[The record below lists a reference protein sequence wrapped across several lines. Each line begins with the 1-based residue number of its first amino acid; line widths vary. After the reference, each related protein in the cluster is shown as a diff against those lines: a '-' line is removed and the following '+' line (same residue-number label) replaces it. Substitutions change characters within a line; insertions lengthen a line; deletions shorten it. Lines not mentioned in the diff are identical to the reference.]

1 MVNPVA
7 ALFRTLSAVLGPLA
21 AQVEEY
27 GTPCFIEVT
36 REEVVTD
43 ALKAVDRVDFSPG
56 RMVKVMW

>member
-1 MVNPVA
+1 MVNLVA

-36 REEVVTD
+36 REVVTD

-56 RMVKVMW
+56 RMVKVRW